1 MRERK
6 REGEREVKIVSRDVN
21 NYHASNLQKVINK
34 KAKKKK
40 KKLNFNEQL
49 KSWVKKIK
57 ASKKKLRFDFF
68 ALKTKE
74 SNNKSN
80 TGFLLSL

>member
-49 KSWVKKIK
+49 KS
-57 ASKKKLRFDFF
+57 
-68 ALKTKE
+68 
-74 SNNKSN
+74 
-80 TGFLLSL
+80 

>member
-40 KKLNFNEQL
+40 KEIKLRWTAQEL
-49 KSWVKKIK
+49 
-57 ASKKKLRFDFF
+57 SKKDKSKQKKAQVWFLCPQ
-68 ALKTKE
+68 
-74 SNNKSN
+74 NKRVK
-80 TGFLLSL
+80 